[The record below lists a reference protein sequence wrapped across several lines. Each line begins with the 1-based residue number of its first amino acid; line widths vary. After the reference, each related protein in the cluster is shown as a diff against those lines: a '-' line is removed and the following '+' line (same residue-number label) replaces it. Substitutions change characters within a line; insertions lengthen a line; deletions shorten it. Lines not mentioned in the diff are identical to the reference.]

1 MVEYKEKKRSLQ
13 ELPSDYEVHARMH
26 HWYEEILPKSVII
39 LPYLPVAEEP
49 MEDPKPAEENRPAEI
64 PVPKSD
70 DEANG
75 WAILT
80 LLFQNPFLKWNDIL
94 SETHLTDARAA
105 KARAWLEQNNM
116 AAAQGVK
123 IIGRPGLYV
132 EIMPWVYN
140 KYGKKP
146 PEGRGG
152 FEHKCLCHYLGSWLQ
167 ERGFKTWFE
176 ANIAGM
182 EGAFDLFAWVE
193 GSKGDMYGFEITL
206 SFGNLLDNI
215 RDGLRSKVKKLYI
228 VCRDQPETNKA
239 RNIAK
244 KYVYDLNRLEF
255 KSISEFTSKKTN
267 LD

>member
-1 MVEYKEKKRSLQ
+1 MEKKRSLQ
-13 ELPSDYEVHARMH
+13 NVPTDAEVELAMAGWYAEVF
-26 HWYEEILPKSVII
+26 PKSP
-39 LPYLPVAEEP
+39 LRLTHDPAKEE
-49 MEDPKPAEENRPAEI
+49 ETDAGKEKVEEKRKPEQQPI
-64 PVPKSD
+64 PRTEP
-70 DEANG
+70 EANG

-94 SETHLTDARAA
+94 SETHLTDAKAA

-116 AAAQGVK
+116 AVTQSVK
-123 IIGRPGLYV
+123 IIGRPGLYID
-132 EIMPWVYN
+132 IMPWVYS

-152 FEHKCLCHYLGSWLQ
+152 FEHKCLCHYLKSWLE
-167 ERGFKTWFE
+167 ERGFNTWLE

-182 EGAFDLFAWVE
+182 NGSFDIFAWVE
-193 GSKGDMYGFEITL
+193 GGKDEMYGFEITL

-215 RDGLRSKVKKLYI
+215 RDGLKSKARKLFI
-228 VCRDQPETNKA
+228 VCRDQPEAGKA

-244 KYVYDLNRLEF
+244 KYLSDLDRLEF
-255 KSISEFTSKKTN
+255 KSISEFTSKNTK